1 MAELGRFWTFANALS
16 VVRMALVVPIA
27 FLAWEADQPLL
38 MWTLVAV
45 GVATDFFDG
54 KVARW
59 TGTVSEWGKVL
70 DPFADKLGAVVIGGA
85 LAFRP
90 AEPNLPVWLI
100 VLVLVRDI
108 LIFGGGVL
116 IAKRHGSVPPSV
128 WSGKLAVGAMTVAV
142 LLALLGLPQ
151 ATEWAVWTALVLLV
165 GSFCEYL
172 YRFILAMRRPPVPM
186 PDLPDGSVS

>member
-1 MAELGRFWTFANALS
+1 MAELGQFWTYANALS
-16 VVRMALVVPIA
+16 VIRMVLVAPIA
-27 FLAWEADQPLL
+27 LLAWKADQPAL
-38 MWTLVAV
+38 MWTLIGI

-70 DPFADKLGAVVIGGA
+70 DPFADKLGAIVIGGA

-108 LIFGGGVL
+108 LIFGGGIL

-128 WSGKLAVGAMTVAV
+128 WSGKLAVGAVTVAV
-142 LLALLGLPQ
+142 LLALLELPLL
-151 ATEWAVWTALVLLV
+151 TEVAVWTSLVLLV

-172 YRFILAMRRPPVPM
+172 YRFVRAMRAPRVPWPPA
-186 PDLPDGSVS
+186 PDSSAA

>member
-1 MAELGRFWTFANALS
+1 MAELGRFWTFANILS
-16 VVRMALVVPIA
+16 VARMALVVPIA
-27 FLAWEADQPLL
+27 MLAWQADQPLL

-142 LLALLGLPQ
+142 LLALLELAQ
-151 ATEWAVWTALVLLV
+151 ATQWAVWIAFVLLV

-172 YRFILAMRRPPVPM
+172 YRFVRAMQLPPALKPE
-186 PDLPDGSVS
+186 LPDGSVS